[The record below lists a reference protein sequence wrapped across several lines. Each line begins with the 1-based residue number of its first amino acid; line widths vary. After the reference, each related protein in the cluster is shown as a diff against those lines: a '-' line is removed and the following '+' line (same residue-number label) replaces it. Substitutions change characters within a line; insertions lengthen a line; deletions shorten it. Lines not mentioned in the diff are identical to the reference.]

1 MAGLDQRWEAPPLA
15 PVGVGIGGAVGSSS
29 QTGPWMGPWMGPV
42 LAMSPESAIPRSPVG
57 LSRANPETMT
67 DADWVRRSL
76 KGDPRSFQHLYQRYA
91 PKVRSTLYQL
101 CGTEGLDDLVQET
114 FLRAWKGLPRFR
126 HNASFSTWLYR
137 IAWNVASDRRRDLAK
152 VRSQRQQQ
160 QRLDPDP
167 ATDSPALSH
176 LHYQD
181 VVERALASLDLEH
194 RAVAVLCDLD
204 DLPQKEVAQVLG
216 IPVGTVKSR
225 LFHARAQLRTFLEQQ
240 GIQP

>member
-1 MAGLDQRWEAPPLA
+1 MTGLDQAWGTPPLS
-15 PVGVGIGGAVGSSS
+15 PVGIRVGGAVGSA
-29 QTGPWMGPWMGPV
+29 PWMGPWMGPI
-42 LAMSPESAIPRSPVG
+42 LAMSPESAMPRSAMGMARV
-57 LSRANPETMT
+57 NPETVT
-67 DADWVRRSL
+67 DGDWVRRSL
-76 KGDPRSFQHLYQRYA
+76 QGDPRSFQHLYQRYA

-101 CGTEGLDDLVQET
+101 CGTDGLDDLVQET

-152 VRSQRQQQ
+152 GRSQRQQH

-167 ATDSPALSH
+167 AIDSPTLSH

-194 RAVAVLCDLD
+194 RAVAVLCDLED
-204 DLPQKEVAQVLG
+204 VPQKDVAQVLG